1 MQKTSLF
8 VILTIMLTMPMAFGQ
23 EETLGAQKIT
33 ITSDNTAYQE
43 GDVIT
48 ITGQIE
54 KVLPGMPVT
63 LQIFFEKNLIQV
75 SQVKVSQDGK
85 FTDTFTAAG
94 PQWNNEGTVTINADY
109 GGEST
114 ELNIQFFKNTSGEFT
129 SNYEVKIPEGGTF
142 DVQYTMKG
150 GIISSM
156 DLNQKNLSLVIN
168 IATSSDGNLN
178 INLPRDSIDSLNN
191 NGQDVDVIVLMYEG
205 NSETPVQTAYR
216 KIEAADAFRS
226 IDIPVNDGDT
236 KIEIICERSYEDT
249 DLKYRHIIN
258 RISAK
263 IETHFLIDSDPSLIH
278 YGSCE
283 KASQAF

>member
-1 MQKTSLF
+1 
-8 VILTIMLTMPMAFGQ
+8 MPIAFGQ

-33 ITSDNTAYQE
+33 LTADNTAYQE

-48 ITGQIE
+48 ITGTIE
-54 KVLPGMPVT
+54 KVIPGMPVT

-94 PQWNNEGTVTINADY
+94 PQWQNEGTVTINADY

-142 DVQYTMKG
+142 DVPYTMKG
-150 GIISSM
+150 GIITAM
-156 DLNQKNLSLVIN
+156 NLNQENLSLIIN

-178 INLPRDSIDSLNN
+178 INLPRDGIDSVDN
-191 NGQDVDVIVLMYEG
+191 NGKDIDFIVLMYEG
-205 NSETPVQTAYR
+205 NSEIPIQTDF
-216 KIEAADAFRS
+216 KKTDMEDEFRS
-226 IDIPVNDGDT
+226 IEIPVKDGDT
-236 KIEIICERSYEDT
+236 KIEIVGTHVVPEFGTITMIVLAVAIVS
-249 DLKYRHIIN
+249 IIAV
-258 RISAK
+258 SAK
-263 IETHFLIDSDPSLIH
+263 SRLSIMPRI
-278 YGSCE
+278 
-283 KASQAF
+283 

>member
-1 MQKTSLF
+1 MQKISLF
-8 VILTIMLTMPMAFGQ
+8 VILSVILTMPIAFGQ
-23 EETLGAQKIT
+23 EEPLGAQKISLT
-33 ITSDNTAYQE
+33 ADNTAYQE

-94 PQWNNEGTVTINADY
+94 PQWQNEGTVTIKADY
-109 GGEST
+109 GGAST
-114 ELNIQFFKNTSGEFT
+114 ELNIEFFKNTSGEFT

-156 DLNQKNLSLVIN
+156 DVDQKNLSLVIN
-168 IATSSDGNLN
+168 IVTSSDGNLN
-178 INLPRDSIDSLNN
+178 INLPRDAIDSVDS
-191 NGQDVDVIVLMYEG
+191 NGQDIDFIVLMYEG
-205 NSETPVQTAYR
+205 NSGIPIQTDFKKVET
-216 KIEAADAFRS
+216 EDEFRS
-226 IDIPVNDGDT
+226 IDIPVKDGDT
-236 KIEIICERSYEDT
+236 KIEIVGTHVVPEFGTIAMIVLAVAIVS
-249 DLKYRHIIN
+249 IIAV
-258 RISAK
+258 SAK
-263 IETHFLIDSDPSLIH
+263 SRLSIMPRI
-278 YGSCE
+278 
-283 KASQAF
+283 